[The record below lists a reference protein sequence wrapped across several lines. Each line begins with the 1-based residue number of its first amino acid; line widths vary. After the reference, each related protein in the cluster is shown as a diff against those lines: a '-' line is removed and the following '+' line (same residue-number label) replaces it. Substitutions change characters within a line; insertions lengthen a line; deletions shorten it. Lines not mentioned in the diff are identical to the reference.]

1 MPPGFSG
8 CGRWRPMASKR
19 EELKRLK
26 ARLKR
31 LQTQVK
37 RLKRVT
43 KRRKP
48 ATKRRPSKRRAAW
61 SRLGR
66 ALKAAKSRPKRQRRR
81 KLRKGQKR
89 LPPLIRPT
97 RARVQKRFKV
107 KPVRKFPAAMEEA
120 RKMSDAN
127 WLAFTSAP
135 GVRLVRSEGYGYL
148 TDDSGR
154 TWAGVKWYRNIQ
166 RDWERVYEAAHGRVS
181 SELVR
186 RWKLKV
192 FRGFKVVEIDA
203 ANGMAYSRRRVF
215 TSKRGVAIGQSD
227 SPGYLGKVF
236 EAIHPQ
242 NWTDGIWRIL
252 PEFMKRGEARGAWG
266 LRITYRDSKG
276 RTGVIEPGRVG
287 ISDIQSYRAWIK
299 AMAEAL
305 SDLGKKLGFGQSGIA
320 GRVRVIAVDIVLGS
334 EL

>member
-1 MPPGFSG
+1 
-8 CGRWRPMASKR
+8 MASKR

-31 LQTQVK
+31 LKARLKRLQSQVK
-37 RLKRVT
+37 RLKR
-43 KRRKP
+43 
-48 ATKRRPSKRRAAW
+48 ATKPKALSRAEGRRPSKPSKRRAAW
-61 SRLGR
+61 AKLSM
-66 ALKAAKSRPKRQRRR
+66 ALKEAQRPKRQRRR
-81 KLRKGQKR
+81 KLRKGQKY

-97 RARVQKRFKV
+97 RAKFQKRFKV
-107 KPVRKFPAAMEEA
+107 KPVRKFPAAMEVA

-154 TWAGVKWYRNIQ
+154 TWAGVKWYRNIR
-166 RDWERVYEAAHGRVS
+166 RDWERIYEAAHGRVS

-242 NWTDGIWRIL
+242 NWTEGIWRIL
-252 PEFMKRGEARGAWG
+252 PDFMKRGEARGAWG

-276 RTGVIEPGRVG
+276 RTGVFESGRVG
-287 ISDIQSYRAWIK
+287 ISDIGSYREWLRS
-299 AMAEAL
+299 MARAL
-305 SDLGKKLGFGQSGIA
+305 SELGKVLGFGQSGIA
-320 GRVRVIAVDIVLGS
+320 GRARVVAVDIVLGS